1 MTFEPCDE
9 QRLVAF
15 LAGDLD
21 PVAASS
27 VDAHLLACDG
37 CWAAVGEDQ
46 RGQAAAETLREPA
59 PGELHASILSA
70 LRSADPQG
78 PRPRRFRAVALVS
91 AAAAIVAAG
100 LAATMLLRSQRPV
113 DPGAVAAVV
122 RLAGDTRAA
131 APAAGPLRVWRTT
144 SPSGSVVVA
153 ESSATFPMPPGARTA
168 RLGTADVW
176 LARRGDVRLLCV
188 MSPRH
193 ALLAGAV
200 PTGELASVARAYG
213 LLS

>member
-9 QRLVAF
+9 QRLVGF

-21 PVAASS
+21 PVVASAF
-27 VDAHLLACDG
+27 DAHLLVCDG
-37 CWAAVGEDQ
+37 CWTAVGEDQ

-59 PGELHASILSA
+59 PGGLHASILSA

-78 PRPRRFRAVALVS
+78 PRPRGFRAVAVVS
-91 AAAAIVAAG
+91 AAAAIAAAG
-100 LAATMLLRSQRPV
+100 LATTVALRPQRPV
-113 DPGAVAAVV
+113 DRGAVAAVV
-122 RLAGDTRAA
+122 RLADTGAA
-131 APAAGPLRVWRTT
+131 APAAGPLRVWRAT

-153 ESSATFPMPPGARTA
+153 ESSATFPMPSGARTA
-168 RLGTADVW
+168 RLGTTDVW

>member
-9 QRLVAF
+9 RRLFAF

-21 PVAASS
+21 PVAAS
-27 VDAHLLACDG
+27 VFDAHLLACDG
-37 CWAAVGEDQ
+37 CWTAIAEDQ
-46 RGQAAAETLREPA
+46 QGRVAAETLREPA
-59 PGELHASILSA
+59 PGELHASVLSA
-70 LRSADPQG
+70 LQSADPRG

-100 LAATMLLRSQRPV
+100 LVATVGLRPQRPV

-122 RLAGDTRAA
+122 RLAHTGGA
-131 APAAGPLRVWRTT
+131 APTGGALRVWRTS

-153 ESSATFPMPPGARTA
+153 ESSATFPMPSGARTA
-168 RLGTADVW
+168 RLGTAGVW
-176 LARRGDVRLLCV
+176 LARRGDIRLLCV

-200 PTGELASVARAYG
+200 PTGELTLVARAYG